1 MNVDSFWK
9 LNEGLRPGNA
19 EDQLRE
25 RLAALSQEEVVA
37 YQEHFDRAFG
47 LAYQWNLWAAAY
59 VIEGGCSDDG
69 FTDFR
74 YGLISRGRSVFEGS
88 IADPDSLVDV
98 VNDTDS
104 GSIGHESFGY
114 VARELYE
121 SKTNKEMPRNDISHP
136 TDPRGDEWDFDDEEL
151 CKQNLPKLW
160 AKFGESCSGESSE
173 PSQGILS
180 LAGLIG
186 WLRGRI

>member
-9 LNEGLRPGNA
+9 LNEGLPPGNA

-69 FTDFR
+69 FTNFR
-74 YGLISRGRSVFEGS
+74 YGLISVSYTH
-88 IADPDSLVDV
+88 L
-98 VNDTDS
+98 T
-104 GSIGHESFGY
+104 
-114 VARELYE
+114 L
-121 SKTNKEMPRNDISHP
+121 P
-136 TDPRGDEWDFDDEEL
+136 T
-151 CKQNLPKLW
+151 K
-160 AKFGESCSGESSE
+160 
-173 PSQGILS
+173 
-180 LAGLIG
+180 
-186 WLRGRI
+186 RIV